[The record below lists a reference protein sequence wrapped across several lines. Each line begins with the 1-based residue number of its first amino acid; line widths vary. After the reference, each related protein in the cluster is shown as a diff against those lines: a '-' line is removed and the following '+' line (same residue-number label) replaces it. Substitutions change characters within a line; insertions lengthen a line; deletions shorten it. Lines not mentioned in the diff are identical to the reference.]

1 MKSPTASRGFARR
14 CCAPPAIDV
23 SWVRFDGLATFDAW
37 LTEWQGLTVNSA
49 ARERLFW
56 GFGQCSERSRA
67 GTGIAFEWVRLFPSK
82 AQPMQAVPAPT
93 NAPPRS
99 EVRLRLVYP
108 DSYTEGDAT
117 ATPSVDEFDDESGCF
132 VAKPKLD
139 GAEGEF
145 TVERAALGSASARL
159 PSTSSPNATSA
170 LAEVRNKL
178 GETLPVLQR
187 RARYL
192 ARNPV
197 EADDLVSDT
206 VERALRFASGY
217 SAGTNLKAW
226 LLQIMYSVFASRCR
240 RSQRERAAHALMG
253 DDPNAWSHGEIASP
267 EARTMLDGFV
277 SKLRALPEAYA
288 EVLWLVDYQDYAYSD
303 AAEALGVPLGT
314 VMSRLHR
321 ARRMMR
327 EALDPQAAVG

>member
-1 MKSPTASRGFARR
+1 
-14 CCAPPAIDV
+14 
-23 SWVRFDGLATFDAW
+23 
-37 LTEWQGLTVNSA
+37 
-49 ARERLFW
+49 
-56 GFGQCSERSRA
+56 
-67 GTGIAFEWVRLFPSK
+67 
-82 AQPMQAVPAPT
+82 MQAATAPT

-108 DSYTEGDAT
+108 ESHITEDAI
-117 ATPSVDEFDDESGCF
+117 ATIPADEFDDQSGCF
-132 VAKPKLD
+132 IAKPKLD

-145 TVERAALGSASARL
+145 TVERAPLASPVAGSSAAG
-159 PSTSSPNATSA
+159 SP
-170 LAEVRNKL
+170 LAEVRDRL

-192 ARNPV
+192 VRNPV
-197 EADDLVSDT
+197 EADDLVNDT

-226 LLQIMYSVFASRCR
+226 LLQIMYTVFASRCR
-240 RSQRERAAHALMG
+240 RAQRERAAHALMG
-253 DDPNAWSHGEIASP
+253 DDPNAWSHGESP
-267 EARTMLDGFV
+267 GPESRTMLDGFV
-277 SKLRALPEAYA
+277 NKLRALPEAYA

-327 EALDPQAAVG
+327 EALDPCAAVG